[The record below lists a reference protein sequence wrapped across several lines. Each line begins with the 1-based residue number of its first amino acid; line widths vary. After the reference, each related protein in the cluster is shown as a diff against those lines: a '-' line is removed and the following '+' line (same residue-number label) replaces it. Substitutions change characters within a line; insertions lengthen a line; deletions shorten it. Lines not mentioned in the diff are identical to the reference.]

1 MSMKILLV
9 ESDASLRNA
18 RVEAIQERG
27 HAVESS
33 TPDAALRDEVR
44 LRPDL
49 IIWTDGTQVPP
60 SDLNAPVVLVGS
72 VENGRMHVVLRLPAG
87 VSSARLCAELADMD
101 TGARPGTPG
110 TDALMASLPKDLRDR
125 IEAVLALFDEPGG
138 ARVAEDGLG
147 VVVEG
152 RLSFPERWVA
162 VLERLGGD
170 RRILGEEGRDGNIV
184 RLIVRF
190 DRAGLPEGVDTVIRP
205 GDPWPEDGAFAID
218 CEGATVGP
226 DRFLS
231 LCDRVRQARRRG
243 RDVALI
249 HVPNHLRLCLEAVGR
264 GADLPMRRMAG
275 PRLAPTLADLWR

>member
-1 MSMKILLV
+1 MKVLLV

-18 RVEAIQERG
+18 RAEAILERG
-27 HAVESS
+27 HAVES
-33 TPDAALRDEVR
+33 TVPEAACRDEAR
-44 LRPDL
+44 LRPDVV
-49 IIWTDGTQVPP
+49 IWTDGTRPP
-60 SDLNAPVVLVGS
+60 QSDLVSPVVLVGA
-72 VENGRMHVVLRLPAG
+72 VETGRMHVVLRLSAG
-87 VSSARLCAELADMD
+87 VSSARLCAELAELDKD
-101 TGARPGTPG
+101 ARPGTPAV
-110 TDALMASLPKDLRDR
+110 DALLASLPKDLRER
-125 IEAVLALFDEPGG
+125 IEAVLALFDQPSR

-152 RLSFPERWVA
+152 RLTFPERWVA

-170 RRILGEEGRDGNIV
+170 RRILGEETAEGNAV
-184 RLIVRF
+184 RLVVRF
-190 DRAGLPEGVDTVIRP
+190 DRAGLPEGVDHVIRP
-205 GDPWPEDGAFAID
+205 GDPWPEHGSFAID
-218 CEGATVGP
+218 CDCATLGP

-264 GADLPMRRMAG
+264 AGDLPMRRMAG

>member
-1 MSMKILLV
+1 MKVLLV

-18 RVEAIQERG
+18 RAEAIQERG
-27 HAVESS
+27 HAVES
-33 TPDAALRDEVR
+33 TVPAMARGDEAR
-44 LRPDL
+44 LRPDV

-60 SDLNAPVVLVGS
+60 SDLHAPVVLVGA
-72 VENGRMHVVLRLPAG
+72 VDNGLMHVVLRLPAG

-101 TGARPGTPG
+101 TAARPGTPA
-110 TDALMASLPKDLRDR
+110 TNALLASLPKDLRDR
-125 IEAVLALFDEPGG
+125 LEAVLALFDGPGH

-152 RLSFPERWVA
+152 RLTFPERWVA

-170 RRILGEEGRDGNIV
+170 RRILGEEVHDGNVV
-184 RLIVRF
+184 RLVVRF

-218 CEGATVGP
+218 CDVTPLGP

-264 GADLPMRRMAG
+264 AADLPMRRMAG

>member
-1 MSMKILLV
+1 MKVLLV

-18 RVEAIQERG
+18 RFEAISERG
-27 HAVESS
+27 HAVEST
-33 TPDAALRDEVR
+33 TPDAACRDEAR
-44 LRPDL
+44 LRPDVVV
-49 IIWTDGTQVPP
+49 WTDGTQAPP
-60 SDLNAPVVLVGS
+60 AGLGSPVVLVGS
-72 VENGRMHVVLRLPAG
+72 VENGQIHVVLRLPAG
-87 VSSARLCAELADMD
+87 VSSARLCAELADLD
-101 TGARPGTPG
+101 VGARPDSPATN
-110 TDALMASLPKDLRDR
+110 ALLASLPRDLRDR
-125 IEAVLALFDEPGG
+125 VEVVLALFDQPSR

-152 RLSFPERWVA
+152 RLTFPERWVA

-170 RRILGEEGRDGNIV
+170 RRILGEETQTGNVV
-184 RLIVRF
+184 RLVVRF
-190 DRAGLPEGVDTVIRP
+190 DRSGLPEGVDTVIRP

-218 CEGATVGP
+218 CDGITLGP

-243 RDVALI
+243 RDVALV

-264 GADLPMRRMAG
+264 GGDLPMRRMAG